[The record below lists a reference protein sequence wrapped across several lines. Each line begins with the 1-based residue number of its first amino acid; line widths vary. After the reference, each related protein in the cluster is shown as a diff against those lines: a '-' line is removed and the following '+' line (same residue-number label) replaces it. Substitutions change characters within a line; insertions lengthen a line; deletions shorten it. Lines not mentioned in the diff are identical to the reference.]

1 MKFNGRISI
10 SVENLTFINI
20 YEYKQIKINKY
31 IYISN
36 CIFPPFTFV
45 LKCVIFVVEVD
56 RTKEDV
62 HNY

>member
-1 MKFNGRISI
+1 MNISK
-10 SVENLTFINI
+10 L
-20 YEYKQIKINKY
+20 KQIN